1 MDNLQSFESHLDEQY
16 GVIGTASRETYEKSF
31 ENFKIG
37 VLIEIERKKKS
48 NHAPIHL
55 HN

>member
-16 GVIGTASRETYEKSF
+16 GVIGTASRETYEKGF

-37 VLIEIERKKKS
+37 VLIEIERKKKIKPCANTFS
-48 NHAPIHL
+48 
-55 HN
+55 